1 MDYPTSS
8 QYLANIVI
16 NKNQDTENIFG
27 HESKDKLTTSGGFPL
42 EMFSKYYGGNSDK
55 QLSDGL
61 IKIGGLSV
69 PLGLILNYENKDN
82 NINHIKYNH
91 EKISSEDD
99 VENHI
104 ENDET
109 IVGGGSHERQEYS
122 NNIKEINQIEMD
134 ELFNMVCKSHDKQ
147 QSKKNMKNKNRIT
160 EKK

>member
-16 NKNQDTENIFG
+16 NKNQDTENIFSN
-27 HESKDKLTTSGGFPL
+27 ESKENSTTSGGFPL

-69 PLGLILNYENKDN
+69 PLGLVLNSENKDN
-82 NINHIKYNH
+82 NMNHIKYNH
-91 EKISSEDD
+91 EKILDD
-99 VENHI
+99 VEK
-104 ENDET
+104 DET
-109 IVGGGSHERQEYS
+109 TVDGGSRENQEYS

-134 ELFNMVCKSHDKQ
+134 ELFNMVCKSHDKM
-147 QSKKNMKNKNRIT
+147 QSKKNMKNKNHIT

>member
-8 QYLANIVI
+8 QYLANIVV
-16 NKNQDTENIFG
+16 NKNQDTENIFS
-27 HESKDKLTTSGGFPL
+27 HESKDKSTTSGGFPL

-69 PLGLILNYENKDN
+69 PLGLVLNSDNKDN
-82 NINHIKYNH
+82 NMNNIKYNH
-91 EKISSEDD
+91 EKILDD
-99 VENHI
+99 VEK
-104 ENDET
+104 DET
-109 IVGGGSHERQEYS
+109 TIDGGAHEKQEYS

-134 ELFNMVCKSHDKQ
+134 ELFNMVCKSHDKM
-147 QSKKNMKNKNRIT
+147 QSKKNMKNKNRTT